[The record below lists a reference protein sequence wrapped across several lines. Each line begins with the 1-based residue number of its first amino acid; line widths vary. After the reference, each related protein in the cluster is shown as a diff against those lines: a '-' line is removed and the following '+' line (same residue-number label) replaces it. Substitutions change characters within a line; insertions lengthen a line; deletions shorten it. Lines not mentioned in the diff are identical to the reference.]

1 MPSNNN
7 NNNNNNKKTKSNKKQ
22 KVMAPSRKMNK
33 AAKRK
38 FSSVAA
44 AALDALSS
52 SSSEEE
58 FEEEEYSSDENAS
71 SSSSSSSNEEESEE
85 SESDDEPILQP
96 KKKKSTATN
105 AAKKVNT
112 SKGGGGGGGNVTKYS
127 RRHLKPLFEKGDK
140 VYSAWWQNTKRNDN
154 PQWFPGTI
162 KSYSEVETDSPYGPT
177 RYYDVKFDDGDE
189 MDGVEDYYVFPHS
202 DYILVMKNDFK
213 SNWIG
218 VKNVHDPNIK
228 GEVGK
233 WPRIVGWYVATMDGK
248 ESEYARLS
256 GKCLWYDMWECHI
269 IC

>member
-1 MPSNNN
+1 
-7 NNNNNNKKTKSNKKQ
+7 
-22 KVMAPSRKMNK
+22 MNK

-58 FEEEEYSSDENAS
+58 SEEEETSSDENA
-71 SSSSSSSNEEESEE
+71 SSSSSNEEESEE
-85 SESDDEPILQP
+85 SESDDEPIMQP

-112 SKGGGGGGGNVTKYS
+112 SKGGGGNVTKYS

-162 KSYSEVETDSPYGPT
+162 KSYREVETDSPYGPT

-202 DYILVMKNDFK
+202 DYELVKDNNFKNE
-213 SNWIG
+213 WIG
-218 VKNVHDPNIK
+218 VKNVHDPNID

-256 GKCLWYDMWECHI
+256 GKCLWYDMWECHSMLR
-269 IC
+269 

>member
-1 MPSNNN
+1 
-7 NNNNNNKKTKSNKKQ
+7 
-22 KVMAPSRKMNK
+22 MAPRKKNK
-33 AAKRK
+33 AVKRK

-52 SSSEEE
+52 SSSEEQ
-58 FEEEEYSSDENAS
+58 FEEEETSSDENA
-71 SSSSSSSNEEESEE
+71 SSSSSNEEESEE
-85 SESDDEPILQP
+85 SESDDEPIMQP

-105 AAKKVNT
+105 AARKVNT
-112 SKGGGGGGGNVTKYS
+112 SKGGGGGGNVTKYS

-256 GKCLWYDMWECHI
+256 GKCLWYDMWECHSMLR
-269 IC
+269 